1 MQLFITEFQ
10 KKENIITVEN
20 TEILNQIRKVL
31 RMKIWDSLFV
41 QNEDARYELEIVDR
55 NDKSF
60 SGKIKNKIQFDWNKN
75 QNWIA
80 IAMPNKR
87 DKIELLIQKI
97 SEIWIKN
104 IYFWPSER
112 SIIRERSNKKDERL
126 KKIAKEA
133 IEQSWWWFIP
143 EIKFVKNISEIIWW
157 KNIII
162 FDKSDENN
170 TYNFNEKNENILG
183 IIWPEWWLTK
193 NDYKKIWKN
202 HKIISLWDTVLRTE
216 TAWIIAAWLIKNTS
230 LS

>member
-10 KKENIITVEN
+10 KKENIITIEN
-20 TEILNQIRKVL
+20 TEVLSQIRKVL

-41 QNEDARYELEIVDR
+41 QNEDARYELEIVDW

-60 SGKIKNKIQFDWNKN
+60 SGKIKNKIKFDWNKS

-80 IAMPNKR
+80 IAIPNKR

-112 SIIRERSNKKDERL
+112 SIIRERNNKKDERL

-133 IEQSWWWFIP
+133 IEQSWWRFIP

-183 IIWPEWWLTK
+183 IVWPEWWLTK
-193 NDYKKIWKN
+193 NDYEKIWKN